1 MMSIDNN
8 KSSTSA
14 PLLECFYRNKYE
26 RTYWRIISVV
36 PKTKLRTYKTE
47 EHHIV
52 PKYMGGHPTDKDNLC
67 YPSLKQHYVLH
78 RLLNKM
84 YPDHEGLFYA
94 IFRMS
99 KSGRSRDYEYLRTN
113 FVRSEGHNRKI
124 SESLKGK
131 PLSEERKRK
140 ISQSRKSSSKVP
152 KGVDHP
158 NSRKDLEVRKGEIKE
173 VCMNNGKPGDITL
186 GQLLGLGTG
195 KNKYRCK
202 TLQRFIKEFRDEDI
216 V

>member
-1 MMSIDNN
+1 MSIDNN
-8 KSSTSA
+8 NLPTSA

-26 RTYWRIISVV
+26 RVYWELISVIPADK
-36 PKTKLRTYKTE
+36 PKTYRTE

-52 PKYMGGHPTDKDNLC
+52 PKCMGGHRTKRENLC
-67 YPSLKQHYVLH
+67 YPSLRQHYILH

-99 KSGRSRDYEYLRTN
+99 ASVKSREYESLKSNYVRT
-113 FVRSEGHNRKI
+113 REHNIKI
-124 SESLKGK
+124 SQSLKGK

-140 ISQSRKSSSKVP
+140 ISQSRRTSLKTR
-152 KGVDHP
+152 KGVNHP
-158 NSRKDLEVRKGEIKE
+158 NSRKDLELIREEIKKVWIE
-173 VCMNNGKPGDITL
+173 NGKPGDILL
-186 GQLLGLGTG
+186 GQLLGLGTK
-195 KNKYRCK
+195 KNHYRCK
-202 TLQRFIKEFRDEDI
+202 TLQRFIKQFKEEDI